1 MQKKKKDTEGQT
13 KTKFYQNSAP
23 LQIKSVS
30 QTF

>member
-1 MQKKKKDTEGQT
+1 MQKKKDTEGQT
-13 KTKFYQNSAP
+13 KTKFYENSPP